1 MFCCLVLS
9 SSLVGE
15 QNQFVHRPTHN
26 QLQVEKCQQ
35 EKCCRPF
42 PAAMLSKAKA
52 KAATKASRG
61 QRANEKREMDQAL
74 NRTQDEIEKSLR
86 EADAG

>member
-52 KAATKASRG
+52 KAAEA
-61 QRANEKREMDQAL
+61 QA
-74 NRTQDEIEKSLR
+74 
-86 EADAG
+86 AAV